1 MAKPVVYDYLDYR
14 AFLRDLFNHCKNNN
28 SHFSYRYFARKAG
41 FAGPNFLKLVTDG
54 QRNLTHTSVRK
65 IAKGFKLKKQESEFF
80 EYLVFM
86 NQARSHE
93 EKNHYY
99 RRMLAVKEYLQNHR
113 IDKAKYDYFSKW
125 YYPAIREVITFR
137 KSGSTPDRIAQ
148 QLNPRISVKEAEKA
162 LAMLLELGLIRQ
174 DTEGN
179 WTQVDKV
186 ITTGAEVRSQVVA
199 NYHKEMLS
207 LAVESIDRHPSEER
221 DITALTISVKKEK
234 LIDIKDRI
242 AGLRR
247 ELLEMAVEDED
258 SDCVYQINMQVFP
271 LASTKAK
278 GGKNDA

>member
-1 MAKPVVYDYLDYR
+1 
-14 AFLRDLFNHCKNNN
+14 
-28 SHFSYRYFARKAG
+28 
-41 FAGPNFLKLVTDG
+41 
-54 QRNLTHTSVRK
+54 
-65 IAKGFKLKKQESEFF
+65 
-80 EYLVFM
+80 
-86 NQARSHE
+86 
-93 EKNHYY
+93 
-99 RRMLAVKEYLQNHR
+99 
-113 IDKAKYDYFSKW
+113 
-125 YYPAIREVITFR
+125 
-137 KSGSTPDRIAQ
+137 
-148 QLNPRISVKEAEKA
+148 
-162 LAMLLELGLIRQ
+162 MLLELGLIRQ